1 MIDKDN
7 LDNLITGLEGLK
19 ANLES
24 IHSMMAD
31 PNIVMNM
38 SKEQIEFMAD
48 AKNSMNFKG
57 LTPQQMQDKINEII
71 KKHNIK

>member
-48 AKNSMNFKG
+48 ARNSMNFKG

>member
-19 ANLES
+19 ANLEI

-38 SKEQIEFMAD
+38 SKEQLEFMAD
-48 AKNSMNFKG
+48 ARNSMNFKG